1 MFYCDAK
8 HSDILWG
15 SSHIYC
21 YILVF
26 LHSQT
31 RNLLPKDRNTI
42 IKEHLFGEGLPS
54 LFSLVQVVFFNRSRV
69 YCSKSSYVYQASQKK
84 LVSGLLLIQIISPKV
99 LQERTTI
106 LQLKVYIVYVMRKLV
121 GHPP

>member
-1 MFYCDAK
+1 MQINIKVLQVEIIVFDGSGQICPKYPKKEVGNIFAKSVVAAFVFYCDAK

-42 IKEHLFGEGLPS
+42 IKEHLFGEGLSP
-54 LFSLVQVVFFNRSRV
+54 LFSLVQVDLF
-69 YCSKSSYVYQASQKK
+69 Q
-84 LVSGLLLIQIISPKV
+84 
-99 LQERTTI
+99 
-106 LQLKVYIVYVMRKLV
+106 
-121 GHPP
+121 